1 MKILLIIAAVLIIA
15 GSFYADHKWRQWL
28 ARHRPDRDQ

>member
-1 MKILLIIAAVLIIA
+1 MKILLIIAAALIVA

-28 ARHRPDRDQ
+28 ARNRPNRDQ